1 MFVNGGEIVNK
12 YKTILFF
19 ALFFLHS
26 ICINLVHPITTTY
39 VNSLIL
45 PDYYFGFF
53 FSLMSLGQVLG
64 SIVFGFLSDKIGR
77 KWLIVMGIIGYGLAQ
92 LGFGFINTYP
102 LLILLFRVLAGIF
115 ISAPNTLFISLCLDI
130 STDDKKVKYLSLLS
144 CASIL
149 GASLGYELGGSLYNY
164 ANFSI
169 AEVFI
174 FQFSLCIITSSIFAV
189 FMNESKGNIT
199 TNQPPKKISFKSL
212 LSLNVISSILLI
224 ALLVLTIG
232 QILIS
237 KYLDTYIIHIG
248 YEPATLGH
256 YVLLTGIVGALSN
269 LLIIPLIKK
278 IKNNHL
284 LFILLS
290 LILFSSILTF
300 ITFSSK
306 DNIMVFLL
314 STHLIYS
321 ICKSIITPLEQNE
334 LSKHT
339 SSENNGKI
347 MGARQTMLS
356 IGNVLGPLLGSVI
369 YTKGN
374 PTVFIISGY
383 IILISLVIYIIY
395 FFIFRKIYKT
405 K

>member
-1 MFVNGGEIVNK
+1 MNK

-39 VNSLIL
+39 VNSLVL

-64 SIVFGFLSDKIGR
+64 AIIFGFLSDKIGR
-77 KWLIVMGIIGYGLAQ
+77 KWLIVLGIIGYGLAQ

-102 LLILLFRVLAGIF
+102 LLILFFRVIAGIC
-115 ISAPNTLFISLCLDI
+115 ISAPNTLFVSLCLDI

-144 CASIL
+144 CVSIL

-169 AEVFI
+169 PQVFV
-174 FQFSLCIITSSIFAV
+174 FQFALCLVTSLIFAL
-189 FMNESKGNIT
+189 FMKESKENIS
-199 TNQPPKKISFKSL
+199 TNKVTKRFSFKSL
-212 LSLNVISSILLI
+212 LSLNLVSSILLI

-269 LLIIPLIKK
+269 LLIIPLVKR
-278 IKNNHL
+278 IKNKHL

-290 LILFSSILTF
+290 LVLASSILTF

-306 DNIMVFLL
+306 ENIMLFLL

-334 LSKHT
+334 LAKHT
-339 SSENNGKI
+339 SSQNNGKI

-356 IGNVLGPLLGSVI
+356 IGNVLGPLLGSII

-374 PTVFIISGY
+374 SSVFIISGY
-383 IILISLVIYIIY
+383 IILISLGIYLVY
-395 FFIFRKIYKT
+395 FFLSKKYINYKVN
-405 K
+405 

>member
-1 MFVNGGEIVNK
+1 MNK

-115 ISAPNTLFISLCLDI
+115 ISAPNTLFVSLCLDI
-130 STDDKKVKYLSLLS
+130 STNDKKVKYLSFLS

-199 TNQPPKKISFKSL
+199 TNQPPKKFSFKSL
-212 LSLNVISSILLI
+212 LSLNIISSILLI

-339 SSENNGKI
+339 SNENNGKI

-356 IGNVLGPLLGSVI
+356 IGNVLGPLLGSII

-395 FFIFRKIYKT
+395 FFIFRKTYKT